1 MLDRL
6 RSIDFENVLS
16 RTSIPMI
23 CYSPMRTD
31 TGHGLMKTASFIQI
45 LANRRIGIML
55 PLGFASGLP
64 LALTAGTLQAW
75 LTVVGL
81 DLKTIGIFTLVGLP
95 YTLKFLWAPLMD
107 RLVPPWLGRRRGW
120 MLVMQL
126 CVALGLAAMALT
138 GPGQLPEIL
147 GVLALVVAFLSA
159 SLDIVFD
166 AYRTDLLLRS
176 ERGFGAAV
184 WVNGYRCA
192 LLFAS
197 AGALLLADRIG
208 WQNTYLL
215 LAALMAAG
223 IVTILVSPEPS
234 EPSAM
239 PASLAEAVGGPLKE
253 FFARP
258 GVVGFLAIIVLYK
271 FGDAVAASLQTAFLI
286 GGMGFSVSDVGY
298 VKGLGL
304 GATLIG
310 ALVGGVAMA
319 KLGMVRSLLL
329 FGALQAV
336 SNLGFMWLAWMG
348 KSYAALTI
356 SILVENVTG
365 GMGTAAFV
373 ALIMSLCDH
382 RYTATQ
388 FALLSSLEALGRV
401 FSGRPSAEL
410 VEMVGWAQFFFCS
423 FLVALPGIWL
433 VWGLRTQLDR
443 EADRDAHARAD
454 SADL

>member
-1 MLDRL
+1 
-6 RSIDFENVLS
+6 
-16 RTSIPMI
+16 
-23 CYSPMRTD
+23 
-31 TGHGLMKTASFIQI
+31 MKLPSLIQT

-95 YTLKFLWAPLMD
+95 YALKFLWAPLMD
-107 RLVPPWLGRRRGW
+107 RVVPPWLGRRRGW

-126 CVALGLAAMALT
+126 GVAIGLAVMAVT
-138 GPGQLPEIL
+138 GPGDRPEIL
-147 GVLALVVAFLSA
+147 GMLALVVAFLSA

-166 AYRTDLLLRS
+166 AYRTDVLLRP

-192 LLFAS
+192 LLMAS
-197 AGALLLADRIG
+197 AGALLLAGHIG

-215 LAALMAAG
+215 LAGLMATG
-223 IVTILVSPEPS
+223 VVTIVLSPEPS
-234 EPSAM
+234 EPCAT

-253 FFARP
+253 LFSRP
-258 GVVGFLAIIVLYK
+258 GVLGLLALIVFYK
-271 FGDAVAASLQTAFLI
+271 IGDAVAASLQTAFLI
-286 GGMGFSVSDVGY
+286 GGLGFSVNEVGY

-304 GATLIG
+304 AATLIG
-310 ALVGGVAMA
+310 ALAGGVAMA
-319 KLGMVRSLLL
+319 KLGMVRSLLI
-329 FGALQAV
+329 FGLLQAV

-348 KSYAALTI
+348 KSYAALTT
-356 SILVENVTG
+356 SILIENVTG

-373 ALIMSLCDH
+373 SLIMSLCDH

-401 FSGRPSAEL
+401 FSGRPSADLVEL
-410 VEMVGWAQFFFCS
+410 VGWTQFFFWS
-423 FLVALPGIWL
+423 FLIALPGIWL
-433 VWGLRTQLDR
+433 VWALRAQLHQ
-443 EADRDAHARAD
+443 EAGRDATARAG

>member
-1 MLDRL
+1 
-6 RSIDFENVLS
+6 
-16 RTSIPMI
+16 
-23 CYSPMRTD
+23 
-31 TGHGLMKTASFIQI
+31 MKTASLMQT

-75 LTVVGL
+75 LAVVGF

-95 YTLKFLWAPLMD
+95 YALKFLWAPLMD

-120 MLVMQL
+120 MLMMQL
-126 CVALGLAAMALT
+126 GVALGLAAMAVT
-138 GPGQLPEIL
+138 GPGDRPEIL
-147 GVLALVVAFLSA
+147 GVVALVVAFFSA

-166 AYRTDLLLRS
+166 AYRTDLLLRP

-192 LLFAS
+192 LLLAS
-197 AGALLLADRIG
+197 AGALLLADHIG

-215 LAALMAAG
+215 LAGLMATG
-223 IVTILVSPEPS
+223 VVTIFLSPELS
-234 EPSAM
+234 EPSVP
-239 PASLAEAVGGPLKE
+239 PASLAEAVGGPLQE
-253 FFARP
+253 LFARP
-258 GVVGFLAIIVLYK
+258 GVLGLLALIIFYK
-271 FGDAVAASLQTAFLI
+271 IGDAVAASLQTAFLI
-286 GGMGFSVSDVGY
+286 GGMGFSLSEVGY

-304 GATLIG
+304 VATLIG
-310 ALVGGVAMA
+310 ALAGGVAMA

-329 FGALQAV
+329 FGVLQAV

-348 KSYAALTI
+348 KSYAALTT

-388 FALLSSLEALGRV
+388 FALFSSLEALGRV
-401 FSGRPSAEL
+401 FSGRPSADL
-410 VEMVGWAQFFFCS
+410 VEMVGWAQFFFWS
-423 FLVALPGIWL
+423 FLFALPGIWL
-433 VWGLRTQLDR
+433 VWALRAQLHQD
-443 EADRDAHARAD
+443 AGRDAQVRAG
-454 SADL
+454 

>member
-1 MLDRL
+1 
-6 RSIDFENVLS
+6 
-16 RTSIPMI
+16 
-23 CYSPMRTD
+23 
-31 TGHGLMKTASFIQI
+31 
-45 LANRRIGIML
+45 
-55 PLGFASGLP
+55 
-64 LALTAGTLQAW
+64 
-75 LTVVGL
+75 
-81 DLKTIGIFTLVGLP
+81 
-95 YTLKFLWAPLMD
+95 
-107 RLVPPWLGRRRGW
+107 
-120 MLVMQL
+120 MLVMQIS
-126 CVALGLAAMALT
+126 VALGLVAMAMT
-138 GPGQLPEIL
+138 GPGQRPEIL

-166 AYRTDLLLRS
+166 AYRTDVLLRP

-197 AGALLLADRIG
+197 AGALLLADHIG

-223 IVTILVSPEPS
+223 VVTILVSPEPS
-234 EPSAM
+234 EPSAT

-258 GVVGFLAIIVLYK
+258 GVVGLLALIVFYK
-271 FGDAVAASLQTAFLI
+271 IGDAVAASLQTAFLI
-286 GGMGFSVSDVGY
+286 GGMGFSVSEVGY

-319 KLGMVRSLLL
+319 KIGMVRSLLL
-329 FGALQAV
+329 FGLLQAV

-348 KSYAALTI
+348 KSYVALTT

-410 VEMVGWAQFFFCS
+410 VEMVGWAQFFFWS
-423 FLVALPGIWL
+423 FLFALPGIWL
-433 VWGLRTQLDR
+433 VWGLRAQLDQ
-443 EADRDAHARAD
+443 EAGRDAHARAD